1 MELMYGKVV
10 TLRPPFEYSLWVLVV
25 FGVLLVASLVLLILA
40 LRKLKNDAPAQEV
53 AEERPVY
60 KNPGQITLYNA
71 KRKYVLQIQRLL
83 ADYSDQKISK
93 RDGYQKLSL
102 IIRGFVQDTTRI
114 DVTKCTLRDLKALKI
129 PKLDTLIEEYYVPEF
144 GEDAR
149 SLNDSL
155 EASCNRAMGV
165 IKSWS

>member
-1 MELMYGKVV
+1 METTV
-10 TLRPPFEYSLWVLVV
+10 TLQPPFNYSFWVLVV
-25 FGVLLVASLVLLILA
+25 FCVLLAAAIVAIIIA
-40 LRKLKNDAPAQEV
+40 LKKMKSGTVVQEIV
-53 AEERPVY
+53 EQKPVY

-71 KRKYVLQIQRLL
+71 KRKYVLQIQNLL
-83 ADYSDQKISK
+83 ADYSDHKISK

-102 IIRGFVQDTTRI
+102 IIRGFVHDTTKV
-114 DVTKCTLRDLKALKI
+114 DVTKCTLRDLKALGI

-149 SLNDSL
+149 SLEKSL

-165 IKSWS
+165 IKSWN